1 MTIPGGRKVN
11 KKGRAT
17 GALKLAKRNKI
28 VGQFSARLVEMLE
41 SPAFRVLSPSG
52 HRILARLEI
61 ELGHHG
67 GQDNGKLPVTFD
79 DFVDYGI
86 HRHSVAPAIRE
97 CEALGFI
104 EITQRGRAGN
114 ADFRCPIFS
123 GSRMSPQPVLRQHMT
138 GEKSR
143 QSTRPK
149 CEPETPVILETKN
162 RNRNPVAETAPS
174 PVAETAPQT
183 PNFMVRKP
191 SLQPWYGNHHYYIY
205 RGRGTERVEYAHT
218 HRDHDGRVL
227 GESVPEARPYDFP
240 GIEFSRQTVRQSF
253 RAELSASGQARI
265 TACSK
270 SGKNSLR

>member
-86 HRHSVAPAIRE
+86 HRHSVALAIRE

-114 ADFRCPIFS
+114 ADFRCPNLFRITYVAAA
-123 GSRMSPQPVLRQHMT
+123 GPPPTHDWR
-138 GEKSR
+138 KI
-143 QSTRPK
+143 
-149 CEPETPVILETKN
+149 ETIDEAEMRA
-162 RNRNPVAETAPS
+162 RNARNPGDQKQKSKSSGGNRTKPSGGNRTTNTQFHGAETIT
-174 PVAETAPQT
+174 TA
-183 PNFMVRKP
+183 MVREP
-191 SLQPWYGNHHYYIY
+191 SLLYLQG
-205 RGRGTERVEYAHT
+205 ERH
-218 HRDHDGRVL
+218 
-227 GESVPEARPYDFP
+227 
-240 GIEFSRQTVRQSF
+240 
-253 RAELSASGQARI
+253 
-265 TACSK
+265 
-270 SGKNSLR
+270 